1 VPVVFPLFAFSMPS
15 WGWVLLVLA
24 GLVVLGRVQDRRG
37 RAFRPVDSRTGFA
50 AVGGAQEALEDLR
63 ELVDVLAD
71 PEKYRRFGATMPK
84 GALLVGPPGTG
95 KTLLARSVAAEA
107 GVPFISASGSDFVE
121 MFVGVGAKRI
131 RELYAEARSHDRA
144 IVFIDEIDAVARRR
158 SSDPGLNPGSTAEH
172 ENTLIALLTELDGFH
187 GSDVVT
193 IAATNRPDVLDPA
206 VTRPGRLDRRIE
218 VPVPDRPGREA
229 ILGVHVRNKPLAAD
243 VDLAALA
250 ARTPG
255 MSGADLAR
263 VANEAALGAIR
274 RGLDVIDA
282 SCFDDAVELVALGR
296 PRSGAVVT
304 ERDRRITAWHEAG
317 HTVAA
322 LMLVDAEDPVA
333 VSIVPRGPAGGVT
346 WMGSSD
352 DRYLTRDQAESSLVV
367 MLAGRAAEEVLLG
380 GSCTQGASSDLAAAT
395 DLATSMVD
403 RYGFT
408 DRGLSVRTVDSSAS
422 RRAIDALLDDAR
434 RRARDLLEVHAGLL
448 EAVADALLERDR
460 LDRGDLVTLRGRH
473 AGVFPSRTASA
484 PVGSTRTIVSR
495 AGTQESSPPV
505 VSLLRRLPRLAYRGV
520 TALRPRRRH
529 RI

>member
-1 VPVVFPLFAFSMPS
+1 MSALFAFSMPS
-15 WGWVLLVLA
+15 WGWALLVLA
-24 GLVVLGRVQDRRG
+24 GLVLLGRVQEHRG
-37 RAFRPVDSRTGFA
+37 RVFKPAESQIGFA
-50 AVGGAQEALEDLR
+50 AVGGSQEALEDLR
-63 ELVDVLAD
+63 ELVNVLAD

-107 GVPFISASGSDFVE
+107 GVPFLSASGSDFVE

-131 RELYAEARSHDRA
+131 RELYTEARSHDRA

-158 SSDPGLNPGSTAEH
+158 TSDPGLNPGSTAEH

-187 GSDVVT
+187 GSNVVT

-218 VPVPDRPGREA
+218 VPVPDRSGREA
-229 ILGVHVRNKPLAAD
+229 ILGVHVRNKPLASD
-243 VDLAALA
+243 VDLSALA

-274 RGLDVIDA
+274 RGLDAVDA

-322 LMLVDAEDPVA
+322 LMLDDAEDPIA

-346 WMGSSD
+346 WMGASD
-352 DRYLTRDQAESSLVV
+352 DRYLTRDQAEASLVV

-395 DLATSMVD
+395 DLATAMVD

-408 DRGLSVRTVDSSAS
+408 DRGLSVRTADSSAS
-422 RRAIDALLDDAR
+422 RRSIDALLDDAR
-434 RRARDLLEVHAGLL
+434 ERARGLLEVHAGLL
-448 EAVADALLERDR
+448 EAVADALLQRDR
-460 LDRGDLVTLRGRH
+460 LDARDLVALRVQH
-473 AGVFPSRTASA
+473 AGTFRRRATSA
-484 PVGSTRTIVSR
+484 PAGSTRTPASR
-495 AGTQESSPPV
+495 TVAQGVAPSVEP
-505 VSLLRRLPRLAYRGV
+505 LLRRLPRLAYRGF

-529 RI
+529 RV